1 MIAIERATEQ
11 DLVDVVGLFEKYRA
25 FYGRD
30 AAPEAAQHF
39 IAERLESGDST
50 IFLARDGA
58 EGRRAVGLMQ
68 LYPLFSS
75 TALKRLW
82 LLNDLYVEQSH
93 RRQGVGRLLIAA
105 AGELCR
111 ETGARGFFLETDAS
125 NTKAQALYESIGMT
139 RVPSFFYALDL

>member
-50 IFLARDGA
+50 IFLARDSA
-58 EGRRAVGLMQ
+58 EDRRAVGLMQ

-82 LLNDLYVEQSH
+82 LLNDLYVEESH
-93 RRQGVGRLLIAA
+93 RRKGVARELIASA
-105 AGELCR
+105 VALCR
-111 ETGARGFFLETDAS
+111 STGARGFFLETEAT
-125 NTKAQALYESIGMT
+125 NARAQALYESVGMK
-139 RVPSFFYALDL
+139 RVTSFFYALDV